1 VLKLGAVI
9 KAMSERA
16 THSCIPRKWQMCRVR
31 RLPPIGKAATLV
43 MLQPSAPAR
52 EPTAW
57 IHAPSQPLMQSLLSQ
72 FQTPT
77 VPRRVSRFFRV
88 RLPFRLPCRADHS
101 AYFGWTSFI
110 SPILSAV
117 DVSQAKQ
124 LLDCCQRNSQ
134 RNRKISVNVIVE
146 NAALTRSRLRNETR
160 LNSYLPRW
168 TIRQVYSSSI
178 SSGANVF

>member
-1 VLKLGAVI
+1 
-9 KAMSERA
+9 
-16 THSCIPRKWQMCRVR
+16 MCRVR

-117 DVSQAKQ
+117 DVSEAKQ

-134 RNRKISVNVIVE
+134 RNREISVNVIVE
-146 NAALTRSRLRNETR
+146 NAALTRSRLGTKLVSTPTFRGG
-160 LNSYLPRW
+160 LYVFRW
-168 TIRQVYSSSI
+168 YGQVYSSSI
-178 SSGANVF
+178 SSGAKVF